1 MRFTSSIAV
10 LAGVIGLAQSQSSGN
25 GMSKYTVASSDARTC
40 LAFMTKYMKASE
52 DGSDCNNGECDC
64 GVVQGRSAIP

>member
-52 DGSDCNNGECDC
+52 D
-64 GVVQGRSAIP
+64 